1 MLLNSMPPTGSGVG
15 RAVVNELFH
24 RDFGSKDHRADPS
37 PVSKFNAPRERL
49 TSRPY
54 VSWLIVPS
62 RTKTI
67 TARALSCVLGSTS
80 ILGLGC
86 RTSRVAG
93 PPLFEVQGPVHD
105 LAAIRAENHV
115 WISWTMPQKGTNKL
129 MYKGVI
135 TVRVWRGEGRV
146 ELTEVGDPLPLTA
159 GATGSFSEELP
170 LALSSGRPRLLYYY
184 VELLDRKARSTGLS
198 NYVATVAGGPP
209 PVVEDLSAE
218 MTQAGVLL
226 RWKSSDGAA
235 TAIRIHRTMFFE
247 TPEDER
253 KAQSTPPAPLE
264 VDLFREDARS
274 AQTLDK
280 TVRYGNNYEYR
291 AQFVAQVPVSNRVVL
306 ELAGPFSAPADI
318 EAEKIP

>member
-1 MLLNSMPPTGSGVG
+1 
-15 RAVVNELFH
+15 
-24 RDFGSKDHRADPS
+24 
-37 PVSKFNAPRERL
+37 
-49 TSRPY
+49 
-54 VSWLIVPS
+54 
-62 RTKTI
+62 
-67 TARALSCVLGSTS
+67 
-80 ILGLGC
+80 
-86 RTSRVAG
+86 VAG
-93 PPLFEVQGPVHD
+93 PPLFEVQGPVND
-105 LAAIRAENHV
+105 LAAIRAKNHV
-115 WISWTMPQKGTNKL
+115 WINWTMPQKGTNKL
-129 MYKGVI
+129 MYKGVM
-135 TVRVWRGEGRV
+135 TVRVWRGERRAN
-146 ELTEVGDPLPLTA
+146 LTEVGDPLPVSA

-209 PVVEDLSAE
+209 PVVEGLSAE

-247 TPEDER
+247 TAEDER
-253 KAQSTPPAPLE
+253 KAQSTQSSAPLE
-264 VDLFREDARS
+264 EDLFLEDARS

-291 AQFVAQVPVSNRVVL
+291 AQFVAQVPVSSRVML

-318 EAEKIP
+318 EAEKVP